1 MPDSASADSPGISP
15 ACFRYV
21 GPAMSSFAGTA
32 SENQFKTATTGARAL
47 TFDQS
52 QLGAIV
58 SGSFW
63 LATRFRHKRMAA
75 GLECSPVGA
84 TEGRPRRPA

>member
-1 MPDSASADSPGISP
+1 
-15 ACFRYV
+15 
-21 GPAMSSFAGTA
+21 MSSFAGSA

-63 LATRFRHKRMAA
+63 LATRFRHKRA
-75 GLECSPVGA
+75 GMLA
-84 TEGRPRRPA
+84 HGRDRRPSTPARININLRGGLLPGA